1 MSLFQYY
8 PLSRMF
14 PQAQLSP
21 YPYAQDPLMKNDRGK
36 MVAPKLFIGLPHS
49 LILSFS
55 HEVEMDLYI
64 PKHEKSHLDCLL
76 VSQSL
81 WSEVCSY
88 VSVPPLSHRLE
99 SKRVRQPWPKSV
111 LWTDSFT
118 TICKWDPVVPTL
130 IIPSQLRWVLETV
143 LP

>member
-1 MSLFQYY
+1 M
-8 PLSRMF
+8 M
-14 PQAQLSP
+14 AT
-21 YPYAQDPLMKNDRGK
+21 
-36 MVAPKLFIGLPHS
+36 KLFIGLLHS
-49 LILSFS
+49 LTLSFS

-64 PKHEKSHLDCLL
+64 PNHEKTHLDCFL

-81 WSEVCSY
+81 WSKVCSY
-88 VSVPPLSHRLE
+88 VSVPPLSHRRLE

-130 IIPSQLRWVLETV
+130 IIPYQLEWVLETE